1 MQAAAEVAL
10 AKAQALEAAAKA
22 ADAAAIDAEEAAAMT
37 SPSDTDNLGL
47 PFLTLL
53 KMVTKTQTSIS
64 TAVVCLSFKF
74 LQVINDG
81 LLLYG
86 CI

>member
-22 ADAAAIDAEEAAAMT
+22 ADAAAIDAERAAAMI
-37 SPSDTDNLGL
+37 SPNDTDNLGL

-53 KMVTKTQTSIS
+53 KMVMKRQASIGA
-64 TAVVCLSFKF
+64 AVVCLSSDFPSSFK
-74 LQVINDG
+74 
-81 LLLYG
+81 
-86 CI
+86 